1 MEKYAVIGEMDTQ
14 DKSAAQT
21 PDGIQQQQ
29 TRECEI
35 FANSLLF
42 LTHKLLYSIL
52 NIKRD
57 QYGTGDISKFYQRL
71 GRFTEDFDSESTD
84 FRMKIRI
91 PTAWLK
97 ILKASS
103 ISTTP

>member
-57 QYGTGDISKFYQRL
+57 
-71 GRFTEDFDSESTD
+71 
-84 FRMKIRI
+84 
-91 PTAWLK
+91 
-97 ILKASS
+97 
-103 ISTTP
+103 